1 MSETS
6 EMRDMR
12 DGRPAAEGGTPD
24 MVNAPNT
31 RDEVL
36 RLDGNAAAGM
46 LSEIFT
52 HDMTSA
58 QVTCAHC
65 GRTGPM
71 GSLMLYGGQI
81 GMVLRCPT
89 CDQVQMRMVYVPER
103 GGQYWMDMQGM
114 SSVRV
119 APTMTA

>member
-1 MSETS
+1 MSDMSSTS
-6 EMRDMR
+6 DMSGNTG
-12 DGRPAAEGGTPD
+12 DGTPGTERGTMD
-24 MVNAPNT
+24 TN
-31 RDEVL
+31 DEAL

-58 QVTCAHC
+58 QVTCAQC

-81 GMVLRCPT
+81 GAVLRCPG
-89 CDQVQMRMVYVPER
+89 CDHVQMRMVYVPDR
-103 GGQYWMDMQGM
+103 GGQYWMDMRGI
-114 SSVRV
+114 SRLRI
-119 APTMTA
+119 APAVPV